1 MNSTITPIM
10 ALNLMSCTEPVIPF
24 ENNNTTISTNAND
37 TNLYENKNDFK
48 TEYYGGFYRNS
59 IIYNIY
65 TSNNY
70 KVVRN
75 NVKIPKKFRQ
85 KRNNNKYNRKIR
97 NIHQPGRTNCTQR
110 LFK

>member
-48 TEYYGGFYRNS
+48 TEYYGGFTEIQLS
-59 IIYNIY
+59 IIFILLIII
-65 TSNNY
+65 
-70 KVVRN
+70 K
-75 NVKIPKKFRQ
+75 
-85 KRNNNKYNRKIR
+85 
-97 NIHQPGRTNCTQR
+97 
-110 LFK
+110 

>member
-10 ALNLMSCTEPVIPF
+10 ALNLMSCTEPVTPF
-24 ENNNTTISTNAND
+24 ENKTITLDEKTT
-37 TNLYENKNDFK
+37 ENYNFKSEESNVPCIRIYRVIHKFYTTEKNPK
-48 TEYYGGFYRNS
+48 
-59 IIYNIY
+59 
-65 TSNNY
+65 
-70 KVVRN
+70 N

-85 KRNNNKYNRKIR
+85 KRNTNKYNRKNR

>member
-1 MNSTITPIM
+1 MNSTIAPIM
-10 ALNLMSCTEPVIPF
+10 TLNLMSCTEPVIPY
-24 ENNNTTISTNAND
+24 ENNTTISTNTND
-37 TNLYENKNDFK
+37 TKLSENND
-48 TEYYGGFYRNS
+48 GFYRNS
-59 IIYNIY
+59 IIVHIY
-65 TSNNY
+65 TSDNY

-110 LFK
+110 LYK

>member
-10 ALNLMSCTEPVIPF
+10 ALNLMSYTEPVIPF
-24 ENNNTTISTNAND
+24 ENKTITLDEKTS
-37 TNLYENKNDFK
+37 ENYNFK
-48 TEYYGGFYRNS
+48 SEESNVPCIGICR
-59 IIYNIY
+59 IIHKIY
-65 TSNNY
+65 TTNEKNP
-70 KVVRN
+70 KN

-110 LFK
+110 VFK